1 MSLRLHPFAGIPAAV
16 VFFICNLVFF
26 LPLSATGNDSVLKKT
41 LKEIECLQEDVTT
54 IHSISDLMS
63 TLSCAHASLEESLK
77 ELLISLNR
85 QLADKQNSDSQ
96 LLTLELTI
104 TSQ

>member
-1 MSLRLHPFAGIPAAV
+1 M
-16 VFFICNLVFF
+16 
-26 LPLSATGNDSVLKKT
+26 
-41 LKEIECLQEDVTT
+41 QEDIATVN
-54 IHSISDLMS
+54 SISDLAS
-63 TLSCAHASLEESLK
+63 TLSCSHASLEESLK

-85 QLADKQNSDSQ
+85 QLSDKQNSDSQ